1 MNNVYILGGGVAGLS
16 AAHELAERGFTLT
29 VFERHD
35 ICGGKARSMKNTGSG
50 TGGRADWPGEHGF
63 RFFPGF
69 YWHLSDTMSRIW
81 FDQPNNIRVLDNL
94 VPATEIGIAQEN
106 KQPFIIPAARP
117 TTLPEWVK
125 ALSDFFQATSLG
137 VPIPEAQ
144 FFLKQ
149 LLCFLG
155 SGPTRRLQQLEGTP
169 WWDYIGAA
177 SRSAQ
182 YQAIF
187 GRGLSRSLVAMR
199 PEKASTLTVMS
210 MFVQIVL
217 NIVEGKKADRVLN
230 GPTSD
235 VWIEPWVTQLK
246 SNAHGSNVTILNNH
260 DVQSVTF
267 NPATRRVT
275 SVDVKDAAGLVTSWG
290 DPNDFYISALPID
303 IVKKTTVLSHALKL
317 AAGLVRPVGT
327 GEDGVDRLET
337 DWMSGVL
344 FYLNRN
350 AAPLKGHVIYTNSTW
365 SLTSVSQ
372 RQFWDQRPVAM
383 GAFPW
388 SQRGNGQAV
397 DILSTIISA
406 WDVQGNKAVLKAAK
420 DCVKAEIYE
429 ETWQQLKAH
438 LTLAGNGKLNDS
450 DVVDTF
456 LDPAITFDPI
466 TGIVKDSLEPLLI
479 NTANSRRHRP
489 PAQTNLSNFFVA
501 SDYVATNTDLACM
514 EAANEAAR
522 QAVNALLQQSGS
534 AAPRCVITPLQE
546 PDVFRFF
553 QAMDE
558 LDYATNP
565 AQDPLLCRV
574 VPTLLQDF
582 AGNLTP
588 TPGGTPGGISGAL
601 LTQILLSVASV
612 GLLAVIIYLLL
623 SH

>member
-29 VFERHD
+29 VFERNP
-35 ICGGKARSMKNTGSG
+35 ICGGKARSMKNVG
-50 TGGRADWPGEHGF
+50 TGTAGRQDWPGEHGF

-94 VPATEIGIAQEN
+94 VPATQIGIAQEN
-106 KQPFIIPAARP
+106 KPPYIIPAIKP
-117 TTLPEWVK
+117 TSLPEWVK
-125 ALSDFFQATSLG
+125 ALSDIFHDPSLG
-137 VPIPEAQ
+137 VPVSEAR

-169 WWDYIGAA
+169 WWDYIGAP

-182 YQAIF
+182 YQCIF

-217 NIVEGKKADRVLN
+217 NIVEGGSTKADRVLN
-230 GPTSD
+230 GPTSE

-246 SNAHGSNVTILNNH
+246 SNPNVTILNNH
-260 DVQSVTF
+260 DVQSLTF
-267 NPATRRVT
+267 NPLTRRVT
-275 SVDVKDAAGLVTSWG
+275 GVDVMDAGGVVASVG

-317 AAGLVRPVGT
+317 AAGLVRLVGT
-327 GEDGVDRLET
+327 TEDGVDRLET

-350 AAPLKGHVIYTNSTW
+350 AAPLKGHVIYANSPW

-372 RQFWDQRPVAM
+372 RQFWDQRATGM
-383 GAFPW
+383 GAYPW
-388 SQRGNGQAV
+388 SQRGDGQAV

-406 WDVQGNKAVLKAAK
+406 WDEKGTKVVNKKANE
-420 DCVKAEIYE
+420 CTKAEIYQ
-429 ETWQQLKAH
+429 ETWEQLKAH

-450 DVVDTF
+450 DVVARF
-456 LDPAITFDPI
+456 LDPAITFDSA
-466 TGIVKDSLEPLLI
+466 GIVNDNLEPLLI
-479 NTANSRRHRP
+479 NTAHSRRHRP
-489 PAQTNLSNFFVA
+489 PARTNLPNFFVA

-534 AAPRCVITPLQE
+534 PAPPCVITPLQE

-553 QAMDE
+553 QTIDE
-558 LDYATNP
+558 QDYAINP
-565 AQDPLLCRV
+565 NQDPLLCRFV
-574 VPTLLQDF
+574 DDLVADF
-582 AGNLTP
+582 AGGVTP
-588 TPGGTPGGISGAL
+588 PGGMSGAML
-601 LTQILLSVASV
+601 AQILLSVASV
-612 GLLAVIIYLLL
+612 GMLAVILYLLL
-623 SH
+623 TR

>member
-29 VFERHD
+29 VFERHP
-35 ICGGKARSMKNTGSG
+35 ICGGKARSMKNAGSG
-50 TGGRADWPGEHGF
+50 TGGREDWPGEHGF

-81 FDQPNNIRVLDNL
+81 FDQANNIRVLDNL

-106 KQPFIIPAARP
+106 KPPFIIPAEQP
-117 TTLPEWVK
+117 KTLQEWIK
-125 ALSDFFQATSLG
+125 ALSNFFEAKSLG
-137 VPIPEAQ
+137 VPVSEAR
-144 FFLKQ
+144 FFLRQ

-155 SGPTRRLQQLEGTP
+155 SGPTRRAQQLERIS
-169 WWDYIGAA
+169 WWEYIGAG

-182 YQAIF
+182 YQCIF

-217 NIVEGKKADRVLN
+217 NIVENTGKKADRVLN
-230 GPTSD
+230 GPTSE
-235 VWIEPWVTQLK
+235 VWIEPWVKQLK
-246 SNAHGSNVTILNNH
+246 SNPNGSNVTILNDH
-260 DVQSVTF
+260 EVQSVSF
-267 NPATRRVT
+267 NPLTQRVT
-275 SVDVKDAAGLVTSWG
+275 GVDVKDGTGTVTSWG

-303 IVKKTTVLSHALKL
+303 IVQESKVLSHALKL
-317 AAGLVRPVGT
+317 AAGLVRPVGAD
-327 GEDGVDRLET
+327 ENGVDRLEM

-350 AAPLKGHVIYTNSTW
+350 AAPLHGHVIYTKSPW

-372 RQFWDQRPVAM
+372 RQFWDERSPLM
-383 GAFPW
+383 GAYPW

-406 WDVQGNKAVLKAAK
+406 WDEPGSKTTKNTAQE
-420 DCVKAEIYE
+420 CTEAEIYQ
-429 ETWQQLKAH
+429 ETWEQLKAH
-438 LTLAGNGKLNDS
+438 LTAAGNGKLNDS
-450 DVVDTF
+450 DVVGKF
-456 LDPAITFDPI
+456 LDPAIKFDSV
-466 TGIVKDSLEPLLI
+466 TGIVKENTERLLI
-479 NTANSRRHRP
+479 NTAHSRRHRP
-489 PAQTNLSNFFVA
+489 PARTNLSNFFVA

-534 AAPRCVITPLQE
+534 TAPPCVITPLEE

-553 QAMDE
+553 QAIDE
-558 LDYATNP
+558 NDYAKNP
-565 AQDPLLCRV
+565 NQDPLLCRFSAEL
-574 VPTLLQDF
+574 VPPSL
-582 AGNLTP
+582 
-588 TPGGTPGGISGAL
+588 PGGISGPM
-601 LTQILLSVASV
+601 LTQIVLSAVSL
-612 GLLAVIIYLLL
+612 GLLAVIIYLLTR
-623 SH
+623 